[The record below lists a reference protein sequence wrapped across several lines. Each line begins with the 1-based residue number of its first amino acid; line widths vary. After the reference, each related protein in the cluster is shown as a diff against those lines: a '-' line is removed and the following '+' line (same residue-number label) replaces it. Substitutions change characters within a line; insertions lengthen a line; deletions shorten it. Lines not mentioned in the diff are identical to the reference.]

1 MTTGPAWD
9 LSNKEKPVALFD
21 PSAIRVIP
29 YDPSAL
35 LVSMGTDYASHLV
48 TAAEPLE
55 CLNQGTPTP
64 EGIIPIRMAV
74 KAGAAFSQGKKYP
87 FTIRIVGAD
96 GQQDERT
103 LWLKLKDR

>member
-9 LSNKEKPVALFD
+9 LADPNKPFALFD
-21 PSAIRVIP
+21 PNAIRIIP
-29 YDPSAL
+29 FDPTAL
-35 LVSMGTDYASHLV
+35 LASMGTDYASHLV
-48 TAAEPLE
+48 TAATPLE
-55 CLNQGTPTP
+55 CLNPGAPTP
-64 EGIIPIRMAV
+64 EGILPIRMGV
-74 KAGAAFSQGKKYP
+74 KSGATFTQGKKYP